1 MILDDKKVAWP
12 FTWKKST
19 GCFNIFSL
27 CVNVIFSSYLQ
38 SLQHEARITKRLT
51 LFFVSQ
57 THASTTLVIVF
68 KWTEVIDR
76 QEFLV
81 WLQTLWSIDYFWNW
95 TFLYWFLTNNMV
107 LAFDVHYMILCD
119 TLYNPF
125 VVFGDFEWGCLLF
138 CRGGWVG
145 SGISMLEE
153 VSLLDFTTFVNCNKL
168 WVTDTWKNDQ

>member
-1 MILDDKKVAWP
+1 MKKLPFECLFLELWKTGKKKEEGKRRKLSTWFWMIKKWP
-12 FTWKKST
+12 DPSLGKKST

-81 WLQTLWSIDYFWNW
+81 WLQTLWSIDYYSNW
-95 TFLYWFLTNNMV
+95 TFLYTDFLQITWSLHLMFITWFYVTP
-107 LAFDVHYMILCD
+107 C
-119 TLYNPF
+119 
-125 VVFGDFEWGCLLF
+125 
-138 CRGGWVG
+138 
-145 SGISMLEE
+145 
-153 VSLLDFTTFVNCNKL
+153 TTPL
-168 WVTDTWKNDQ
+168 

>member
-1 MILDDKKVAWP
+1 MIKKWP
-12 FTWKKST
+12 DPSLGKKST
-19 GCFNIFSL
+19 GSFNISSL

-81 WLQTLWSIDYFWNW
+81 
-95 TFLYWFLTNNMV
+95 
-107 LAFDVHYMILCD
+107 
-119 TLYNPF
+119 
-125 VVFGDFEWGCLLF
+125 
-138 CRGGWVG
+138 
-145 SGISMLEE
+145 
-153 VSLLDFTTFVNCNKL
+153 
-168 WVTDTWKNDQ
+168 